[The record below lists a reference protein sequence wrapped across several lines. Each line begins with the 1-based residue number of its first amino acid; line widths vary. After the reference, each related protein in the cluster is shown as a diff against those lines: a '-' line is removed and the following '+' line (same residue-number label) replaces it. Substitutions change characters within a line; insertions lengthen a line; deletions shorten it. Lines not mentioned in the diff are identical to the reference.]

1 METRWEKRE
10 MENENMRAMSVS
22 RRPDVSCIVVIIQAL
37 RKAAAARR
45 VFLVCAR
52 ELKQAVQAEVV
63 RVAAVQAQRGVCER
77 RFRLRQRA
85 RHEVEAEEL
94 EAATA
99 VRRLDEHE
107 RAVGLRGGRAGA
119 GAEHVSESQLVRLDV
134 DVRALACGAPETRC
148 SVEHRRLRRL
158 QVRGGG
164 RRRR

>member
-1 METRWEKRE
+1 MK
-10 MENENMRAMSVS
+10 NGKMRAMSVS

-119 GAEHVSESQLVRLDV
+119 GAGAEHVSESQLVRLDV

-158 QVRGGG
+158 QIRGGG